1 VAVSDPVEAAATAVQ
16 ENMVAVV
23 RDIVNYI
30 QRSGDLRR
38 QNPMIAF
45 DIMYTSQASCDG
57 LPLSD

>member
-1 VAVSDPVEAAATAVQ
+1 VEEVAAEEVQ

-23 RDIVNYI
+23 RDIVNCI
-30 QRSGDLRR
+30 QRSGDLRW

-45 DIMYTSQASCDG
+45 DMMYTSQASCDG